1 MGIVK
6 SVSEN
11 EVVLSTGKLEYVIPL
26 SPEEAKGLHQVL
38 LNNEF
43 VLIPFNEYDKRQV
56 EANIFAHVRSVAIIL
71 QYSACGRRESLR
83 DTVEALPYGSVPAL
97 P

>member
-1 MGIVK
+1 MMTYQMGIVK

-11 EVVLSTGKLEYVIPL
+11 EIVLSTGKQEYVIPL

-43 VLIPFNEYDKRQV
+43 VLIPFNEHDKKLALNN
-56 EANIFAHVRSVAIIL
+56 ETNWSESDLEEL
-71 QYSACGRRESLR
+71 QGNDDYETDDEGNVL
-83 DTVEALPYGSVPAL
+83 
-97 P
+97 